1 MVKVFPREGDVSKPK
16 ASSPRDV
23 DPESPSFVDPLDV
36 KKLHPD
42 LIALK
47 YDEVLGYD
55 YTLALNK
62 FNTLPDHV
70 RQLSCI
76 AFCVDFVII
85 LFTTRVGLDFVEFFQ
100 GPVSSAQSQ

>member
-1 MVKVFPREGDVSKPK
+1 MKVFPREGEVSKLK

-36 KKLHPD
+36 KKLNPD
-42 LIALK
+42 LVVLK
-47 YDEVLGYD
+47 YDDVLGYD

-70 RQLSCI
+70 RHCLPLFL
-76 AFCVDFVII
+76 ANVNVIPFLASI
-85 LFTTRVGLDFVEFFQ
+85 GPDFVEFLQ
-100 GPVSSAQSQ
+100 SSVSSSQSQ